1 MITPLRIAHRGAS
14 GRGLK
19 PENTLSAFDE
29 AIEIGVDV
37 IEIDVRIT
45 GDGKLIVLHD
55 PSLDR
60 TTDRSG
66 LVRDMLYENVFEA
79 NAGEGEKVPLLKD
92 VLNLARNRAQV
103 LIELKSDFISETV
116 LHTIHETESQ
126 EQVIVQSFNPQ
137 SVERFKL
144 MSPSIPSA
152 LLVGELPTTP
162 SRLRARRL
170 VTQVLKT
177 GSNILAIWHA
187 TITPSLIEEMRQ
199 RGIAV
204 WAWTVDDEIAIKD
217 LSLMGV
223 QGIVSNY
230 PDRLND
236 VLDGLVVESQL
247 QSSAGRRAKPKRSRW
262 ARRRQMRKIKG
273 GKQ

>member
-19 PENTLSAFDE
+19 PENTLLAFE
-29 AIEIGVDV
+29 QAIEIGVDV
-37 IEIDVRIT
+37 IEVDVRIT

-66 LVRDMLYENVFEA
+66 LVRDMPYDSVFEA
-79 NAGEGEKVPLLKD
+79 NAGEGEKVPLLRD
-92 VLNLARNRAQV
+92 VLDLARNRVQV
-103 LIELKSDFISETV
+103 LIELKSDFIAENV
-116 LHTIHETESQ
+116 LNTIFEGESQ
-126 EQVIVQSFNPQ
+126 EQVIIQSFNSQ
-137 SVERFKL
+137 SVQRFKL

-152 LLVGELPTTP
+152 LVVGELPTSP

-170 VTQVLKT
+170 VTQVLNS
-177 GSNILAIWHA
+177 GSNILAVWHA
-187 TITPSLIEEMRQ
+187 TITPSLIEEMRH

-204 WAWTVDDEIAIKD
+204 WAWTVDDEIVIQD

-223 QGIVSNY
+223 QGIISNY
-230 PDRLND
+230 PDRLNKIF
-236 VLDGLVVESQL
+236 DGLVEEGRL
-247 QSSAGRRAKPKRSRW
+247 QPSGGRRAKPKRTRW
-262 ARRRQMRKIKG
+262 ARRRDMRKR
-273 GKQ
+273 Q

>member
-19 PENTLSAFDE
+19 PENTLSAFDQ

-66 LVRDMLYENVFEA
+66 LVRDMLYDSVSEA
-79 NAGEGEKVPLLKD
+79 NAGEGEKVPLLRE
-92 VLNLARNRAQV
+92 VLDLARNRVQV
-103 LIELKSDFISETV
+103 LIELKSDFIAENV
-116 LHTIHETESQ
+116 LNTIFEAESQ
-126 EQVIVQSFNPQ
+126 EQVIIQSFNSQ
-137 SVERFKL
+137 SVQRFKL
-144 MSPSIPSA
+144 MSPTIPSA
-152 LLVGELPTTP
+152 LLVGELPTSP

-170 VTQVLKT
+170 VTQVLNS
-177 GSNILAIWHA
+177 GSNILAVWHA
-187 TITPSLIEEMRQ
+187 TITPSLIEEMRH

-230 PDRLND
+230 PDRLNRIFD
-236 VLDGLVVESQL
+236 ELVDEGRL
-247 QSSAGRRAKPKRSRW
+247 QPCGGRRAKPKRTSW
-262 ARRRQMRKIKG
+262 ARRRDMRKR
-273 GKQ
+273 Q